1 MATQKTNSSNAT
13 QDFQALSID
22 HTKISKAAFLRAH
35 YEEIES
41 AIKSGVKIKD
51 IISVFQKNKIEI
63 TVTTFNQ
70 YIYRERKK
78 RLKEKNEIIAKP
90 FVEKEKPVNLNLDAE
105 KQEAA
110 TEPVKKWKSA
120 YSKSD
125 PRMIDEIFNEKVD
138 LDDLAKAYKERKRKG
153 NI

>member
-1 MATQKTNSSNAT
+1 MATQKTDLSNAT

-90 FVEKEKPVNLNLDAE
+90 FV
-105 KQEAA
+105 
-110 TEPVKKWKSA
+110 
-120 YSKSD
+120 
-125 PRMIDEIFNEKVD
+125 
-138 LDDLAKAYKERKRKG
+138 
-153 NI
+153 